1 VRYVQGLIPQ
11 FLTPDRRRLAF
22 TSVGAGT
29 GFDIFTVPV
38 ESDGAG
44 LRAGKPEVF
53 RKRRLTDAPLL
64 FARRGW
70 IAYDSNES
78 GRTQIYVRAFPDK
91 GGKWQVTNEGGI
103 EPVWSHTREL
113 FFHAEANRIMVAEHS
128 VKGDRLFQRSPT
140 SGPKNGPSTSALL
153 CRLELSRFAAELS
166 PWHSA

>member
-1 VRYVQGLIPQ
+1 MRYVQGLIPQ
-11 FLTPDRRRLAF
+11 FLTPDRKRLAF

-78 GRTQIYVRAFPDK
+78 GRTQIYVGCARSRSRGTHRWSCRSMGTDPRRLVLSSPVIRHYRRNQQSNVF
-91 GGKWQVTNEGGI
+91 TNKE
-103 EPVWSHTREL
+103 
-113 FFHAEANRIMVAEHS
+113 
-128 VKGDRLFQRSPT
+128 D
-140 SGPKNGPSTSALL
+140 
-153 CRLELSRFAAELS
+153 
-166 PWHSA
+166 